1 MLDLGI
7 RSCKLIGNDREIRI
21 YKLQAGDGVE
31 EMVVVLLDQPPQ
43 ITNMVVKKGISSCQV
58 TI

>member
-31 EMVVVLLDQPPQ
+31 EMVVVPDQPSDTT
-43 ITNMVVKKGISSCQV
+43 IVVQK
-58 TI
+58 TF